1 MRIQL
6 ILLFSF
12 LHCVNP
18 LESQHIKWLT
28 WRAQTKINAGAYQ
41 DAAMLYR
48 KALTVDST
56 HYTVNIEL
64 GKLFLYEFELFD
76 SSEFYL
82 ARGIRN
88 RLDEKDSSDYYAY
101 ARVLQ
106 LNEHPSVAIKYYRL
120 YAAYVSNQKNSA
132 LLLQLTN
139 EQIKACEN
147 AVIGIEASNKITTVK
162 NMGFE
167 TNSPERE
174 YTTVI
179 ARDQNMI
186 IYNGRYQDSNK
197 EKLAGD
203 SKFME
208 NVYYFEIDENT
219 VSTYDQSIE
228 QENHWAVVSAV
239 PNTDSVLIY
248 YKNALHY
255 SSLKEQKLSN
265 YLKLPDGIT
274 NYYFQPHGSFSA
286 QRDTF
291 IFSAKKTAEDDLDLF
306 ITYLN
311 NGKWSLPTLLD
322 SLINTSFDEDSPFIS
337 TNGKTLY
344 FSSKTSTGYGGYD
357 VYKSTLVDGVWS
369 TPVNMGY
376 PINSA
381 GDDIYFV
388 LETNDKYGYISSNRT
403 GGFGQMD
410 LYSVALVPRPTFD
423 CAPYPNEEFLV
434 TFDLSESVDSNSVE
448 LAYNWYFEDGETFE
462 GEIVQKSFKYPGDY
476 IVKIDIL
483 ENLSGLIEK
492 SEIIKEFTIEEV
504 NFVGF
509 NSQRITDT
517 SYFVSLNAGISWL
530 EDLTLITY
538 NWKINDSIIS
548 LESPTLTYDFKES
561 GDFIVHLQIDA
572 LDEDDNLLSFC
583 SQDKVSLKEKITS
596 EELETI
602 RDSFLLAGNSVN
614 LENDLIDEVNNTSS
628 ENSNENTSKQT
639 EDPIKDE
646 TLSKEEA
653 TAILKDLDNG
663 RTAVSFGNIYFGFD
677 QYTLTAE
684 AEATLDSI
692 VAYLFEDK
700 DATMMIYGHTDSKGS
715 DEYNFILSKKR
726 ANTAV
731 AYLLSKGIAAN
742 RIVKTEYLGENEPD
756 APNEIN
762 GRDNPKGRQL
772 NRRVTLVLIN

>member
-1 MRIQL
+1 VRIQL